1 MQAIFQ
7 LFKKKPAKK
16 LPVELLLGFSI
27 KKNGPIKR
35 ALRHSSYAG
44 KINNERLEFLGDS
57 ILSAV
62 VSEYY
67 FNRHNEYNEGM
78 LSIARDR
85 IISRQNL
92 NILGTK
98 LLDNVEL
105 KHKTNGITKKMY
117 GDFLEALIGGVFLE
131 KGYKEAQEFI
141 VKNIINENLGVE
153 PKIIDYKGILINKL
167 KNENKK
173 VNFERISE
181 KGPDHEKKHKV
192 GLVIDG
198 KTQLTCWSKTI
209 KEAEHKLS
217 KALFKN
223 LYENNTHS
231 NRIN

>member
-1 MQAIFQ
+1 MQIIFQ
-7 LFKKKPAKK
+7 LLKKRSTKK

-27 KKNGPIKR
+27 KKDGPIKT
-35 ALRHSSYAG
+35 ALIHRSCVG
-44 KINNERLEFLGDS
+44 KTNNERLEFLGDS

-62 VSEYY
+62 VSEHY
-67 FNRHNEYNEGM
+67 FNKHNEYSEGM
-78 LSIARDR
+78 LSRARDR

-92 NILGTK
+92 NMLGTK

-105 KHKTNGITKKMY
+105 KHKTNSITNKMY
-117 GDFLEALIGGVFLE
+117 GDFLEALIGGVFLK

-141 VKNIINENLGVE
+141 IKNIINENSVKE

-181 KGPDHEKKHKV
+181 KGPDHEKEHKI
-192 GLVIDG
+192 GLVVDG
-198 KTQLTCWSKTI
+198 ITQLTCWSKTI

-223 LYENNTHS
+223 LYENNIRS
-231 NRIN
+231 KRIH

>member
-7 LFKKKPAKK
+7 LLKKKSAKK
-16 LPVELLLGFSI
+16 PPLELLLGFSI
-27 KKNGPIKR
+27 EKNGPIKR
-35 ALRHSSYAG
+35 ALRHKSYAG

-62 VSEYY
+62 VSEHY
-67 FNRHNEYNEGM
+67 FNKYKEYNEGM
-78 LSIARDR
+78 LSRARDR

-92 NILGTK
+92 NMLGTK

-105 KHKTNGITKKMY
+105 KHKTNSITKKMY

-141 VKNIINENLGVE
+141 IKNIINEISGKDT
-153 PKIIDYKGILINKL
+153 KIIDYKGILINKL

-173 VNFERISE
+173 VNFERISQ

-192 GLVIDG
+192 GLVVDG
-198 KTQLTCWSKTI
+198 KIQLTCWSKTI

-223 LYENNTHS
+223 LYENNIRPK
-231 NRIN
+231 RIN

>member
-7 LFKKKPAKK
+7 LFKKKSPKK
-16 LPVELLLGFSI
+16 PHIELLLGFSI

-35 ALRHSSYAG
+35 ALRHKSYAG

-57 ILSAV
+57 ILSTV
-62 VSEYY
+62 VSEHY
-67 FNRHNEYNEGM
+67 FKKYNEYNEGM
-78 LSIARDR
+78 LSRARDR

-92 NILGTK
+92 NMLGTK
-98 LLDNVEL
+98 LLENVEL
-105 KHKTNGITKKMY
+105 KHKTNRITKKMY

-131 KGYKEAQEFI
+131 KGYKQAQDFI
-141 VKNIINENLGVE
+141 IKNIINKN
-153 PKIIDYKGILINKL
+153 PAKAPIIIDYKGILINKL

-173 VNFERISE
+173 VKFERISE
-181 KGPDHEKKHKV
+181 TGPEHEKKHKV
-192 GLVIDG
+192 GLLVDG

-209 KEAEHKLS
+209 KEAEYKLS

-231 NRIN
+231 N

>member
-7 LFKKKPAKK
+7 LFKKRSAKK
-16 LPVELLLGFSI
+16 LPIELLLGFSI

-35 ALRHSSYAG
+35 ALIHRSYAG
-44 KINNERLEFLGDS
+44 KNNNERLEFLGDS

-62 VSEYY
+62 VSEHY
-67 FNRHNEYNEGM
+67 FNKHYEYNEGM
-78 LSIARDR
+78 LSRARDK

-92 NILGTK
+92 NTLGIK
-98 LLDNVEL
+98 LLDKIEL
-105 KHKTNGITKKMY
+105 KHKTNRITKKMY

-131 KGYKEAQEFI
+131 KGYKKTQDFI
-141 VKNIINENLGVE
+141 IKNIINGS
-153 PKIIDYKGILINKL
+153 PAKDSKIIDYKGSLINKL

-181 KGPDHEKKHKV
+181 SGPDHEKKHKV
-192 GLVIDG
+192 GLVVDG
-198 KTQLTCWSKTI
+198 KTELTCWSKTI
-209 KEAEHKLS
+209 KEAEYKLS

-223 LYENNTHS
+223 LYENNIRS

>member
-7 LFKKKPAKK
+7 LFKKKSAKK
-16 LPVELLLGFSI
+16 PPIELLLGFSI
-27 KKNGPIKR
+27 KKSGPIKR
-35 ALRHSSYAG
+35 ALRHKSYACN
-44 KINNERLEFLGDS
+44 INNERLEFLGDS
-57 ILSAV
+57 ILSMI

-67 FNRHNEYNEGM
+67 FNKHNEYNEGM
-78 LSIARDR
+78 LSKARDS

-92 NILGTK
+92 NMLGTK

-105 KHKTNGITKKMY
+105 KYKTNIVTNNMY

-131 KGYKEAQEFI
+131 KGYKKAKEFI
-141 VKNIINENLGVE
+141 IKNVINENRAEE

-181 KGPDHEKKHKV
+181 KGPEHEKKHKV
-192 GLVIDG
+192 GVVVDG

-217 KALFKN
+217 KTLFKN
-223 LYENNTHS
+223 LYENNIHS
-231 NRIN
+231 S

>member
-1 MQAIFQ
+1 MH
-7 LFKKKPAKK
+7 K
-16 LPVELLLGFSI
+16 
-27 KKNGPIKR
+27 
-35 ALRHSSYAG
+35 SYAS

-62 VSEYY
+62 VSEHY
-67 FNRHNEYNEGM
+67 FNKYNEYNEGM
-78 LSIARDR
+78 LSQARDK
-85 IISRQNL
+85 IISRKNL
-92 NILGTK
+92 NILGKK

-105 KHKTNGITKKMY
+105 KHKTNIITNKMY

-131 KGYKEAQEFI
+131 KGYKHAQDFI
-141 VKNIINENLGVE
+141 IKNIINENPAKD

-181 KGPDHEKKHKV
+181 SGPEHEKKHKV
-192 GLVIDG
+192 GLVVDG

-231 NRIN
+231 N

>member
-7 LFKKKPAKK
+7 LFKKKSAKK
-16 LPVELLLGFSI
+16 PPIELLLGFSI

-35 ALRHSSYAG
+35 SLRHKSCAG

-57 ILSAV
+57 ILSTV
-62 VSEYY
+62 VSEHY
-67 FNRHNEYNEGM
+67 FNKYNEYNEGM
-78 LSIARDR
+78 LSKARDR

-92 NILGTK
+92 NMLGTK
-98 LLDNVEL
+98 LLEKVEL
-105 KHKTNGITKKMY
+105 KHKTNSVTSNMY

-131 KGYKEAQEFI
+131 KGYKKAKEFV
-141 VKNIINENLGVE
+141 VKNIINENRAE
-153 PKIIDYKGILINKL
+153 ENKIIDYKGILINKL

-192 GLVIDG
+192 GLVVDG

-209 KEAEHKLS
+209 KEAEYKLS
-217 KALFKN
+217 KALLKN
-223 LYENNTHS
+223 LYENNTRS
-231 NRIN
+231 N